1 MCQQM
6 SDDIQQRI
14 DRLASLQKLHKR
26 LLDSD
31 AFTSGECDKLLELI
45 EVERDALDVVRQRKR
60 DVDPRVEILTRTL
73 RVREEMLSSEA
84 DKRIFEFCRAEH
96 ERLLGELE
104 RLQQA

>member
-1 MCQQM
+1 M

-31 AFTSGECDKLLELI
+31 AFTPGECDKLVELI

-60 DVDPRVEILTRTL
+60 DVDPRVEILARTL
-73 RVREEMLSSEA
+73 RVREEMLSSDA
-84 DKRIFEFCRAEH
+84 DERIFEFCRVEH